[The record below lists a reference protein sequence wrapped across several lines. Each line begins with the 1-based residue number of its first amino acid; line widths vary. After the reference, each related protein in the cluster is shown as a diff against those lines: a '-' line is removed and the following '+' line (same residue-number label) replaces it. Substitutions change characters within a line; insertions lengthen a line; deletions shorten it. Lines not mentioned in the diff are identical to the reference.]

1 MWDRV
6 DIKGLSITSL
16 IVPYILFSS
25 KLLLE
30 TVENTVVLFSS
41 VAEGKMELENIND
54 GSHEVSSKLKPS
66 INLEFIE

>member
-1 MWDRV
+1 M
-6 DIKGLSITSL
+6 
-16 IVPYILFSS
+16 
-25 KLLLE
+25 LE

-66 INLEFIE
+66 INLEFIEWFVGISEAESNFLCLVFPRRGKTCA